1 VNRLIVIGASA
12 GGIRALLR
20 LTAEL
25 PEALPAA
32 VLIVQ
37 HIGAHRSILPEML
50 GQRCRLPVAH
60 PFDGEPLQAGIV
72 RIAPPDEHMSVD
84 GGRIRLGRGP
94 KEHHARPAIDP
105 LFRSAAVDL
114 GPAVVGVILTG
125 MLDDGTPGLAA
136 IKALGGT
143 TVVQDPAD
151 AEFASMPES
160 ALRYVEVDHTVPLAT
175 MAPLLASL
183 AAEPVAPAPAARREQ
198 AEESALDHEQAVA
211 LGQGDV
217 VAHLS
222 AIAEPSMFAC
232 PECHGGLWKL
242 FDARPERYRCHT
254 GHAYTL
260 RTLQRAMA
268 DTSDEASWNAVRAL
282 QERTLVLRR
291 MEAVERYNGNIG
303 VAARI
308 AEVREQL
315 ERQVD
320 VLRGLVEQAPAP
332 VE

>member
-1 VNRLIVIGASA
+1 
-12 GGIRALLR
+12 
-20 LTAEL
+20 
-25 PEALPAA
+25 
-32 VLIVQ
+32 
-37 HIGAHRSILPEML
+37 ML
-50 GQRCRLPVAH
+50 GQHSRLPVAH
-60 PFDGEPLQAGIV
+60 PLDGEPLQAGRV
-72 RIAPPDEHMSVD
+72 RIAPPDEHMSVED
-84 GGRIRLGRGP
+84 GRIRLGRGP

-105 LFRSAAVDL
+105 LFRSAAIDL
-114 GPAVVGVILTG
+114 GPAVVGVVLTG

-136 IKALGGT
+136 IKAHGGT
-143 TVVQDPAD
+143 AVVQAPAD

-160 ALRYVEVDHTVPLAT
+160 ALRYVEVDHTVPLGA

-183 AAEPVAPAPAARREQ
+183 AAEPVAPAPAARRE
-198 AEESALDHEQAVA
+198 EHGVDHEQAVA
-211 LGQGDV
+211 LGRGDAV
-217 VAHLS
+217 EHLS

-242 FDARPERYRCHT
+242 FDERPERYRCHT

-268 DTSDEASWNAVRAL
+268 ETSDAASWNAVRAL

-291 MEAVERYNGNIG
+291 MEAVERDNGNIG

>member
-1 VNRLIVIGASA
+1 MNRLIVIGASS

-20 LTAEL
+20 LTGEL

-37 HIGAHRSILPEML
+37 HIGAHRSTLPNIL

-60 PFDGEPLQAGIV
+60 PFDGEPLQAGVV
-72 RIAPPDEHMSVD
+72 RIAPPDEHMSVE

-94 KEHHARPAIDP
+94 KEHHTRPAIDP
-105 LFRSAAVDL
+105 LFRSAAIDR
-114 GPAVVGVILTG
+114 GPSVVGVVLTG

-136 IKALGGT
+136 IKARGGT
-143 TVVQDPAD
+143 AVVQEPGD
-151 AEFASMPES
+151 AEFPSMPES
-160 ALRYVEVDHTVPLAT
+160 ALRYVDVDHRVSLAG

-183 AAEPVAPAPAARREQ
+183 AAEPVAPALAARSKEG
-198 AEESALDHEQAVA
+198 ALDHEQAVA

-217 VAHLS
+217 VGHLS

-268 DTSDEASWNAVRAL
+268 ETSDEASWNAVRAL
-282 QERTLVLRR
+282 QERVLVLRR
-291 MEAVERYNGNIG
+291 MEAVERDNGNFG

-320 VLRGLVEQAPAP
+320 VLRGAVEEAPDP